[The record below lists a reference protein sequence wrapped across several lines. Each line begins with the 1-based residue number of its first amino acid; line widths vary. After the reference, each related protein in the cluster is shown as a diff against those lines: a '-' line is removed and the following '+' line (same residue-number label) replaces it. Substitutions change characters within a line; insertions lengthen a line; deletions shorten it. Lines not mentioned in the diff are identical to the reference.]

1 MSINEIPERVGGW
14 TIPQYADHW
23 QVHRATVHNWLK
35 EGKLGSIKVGATRRI
50 TPEHDAELR
59 KRFNSAP
66 FA

>member
-1 MSINEIPERVGGW
+1 MSHHEIPEGVGGW

-23 QVHRATVHNWLK
+23 QVHRLTVNNWLK

-50 TPEHDAELR
+50 TRKHDIEFR
-59 KRFNSAP
+59 KRFNSEA